1 MPKPANPTLRYQ
13 LQPGDIVAFYGRDWR
28 SLVIQFATFG
38 PSHVGIIAEWELTM
52 PDGTISHE
60 MVLVESTTMCQ
71 HYCLHT
77 QRLIDGVQVQWPS
90 LRIDDYEGR
99 AKLFRL
105 SPDASLTPSQS
116 TLLTTMLRRLVGT
129 SYDMAGAFWSGSNF
143 LKYVPW
149 FGYSDGGT
157 LFCSQL
163 IAKCLMKFGLLPL
176 GSPGWYN
183 PGSLLRTLLMCNSYQ
198 RGVPL

>member
-1 MPKPANPTLRYQ
+1 MPSPANPLLNQ

-28 SLVIQFATFG
+28 SLVIQFATLG
-38 PSHVGIIAEWELTM
+38 PSHVGIIAEWELTHR
-52 PDGTISHE
+52 DGTISRE
-60 MVLVESTTMCQ
+60 MVLVESTTMCN

-77 QRLIDGVQVQWPS
+77 NQLIDGVQVQSPAI
-90 LRIDDYEGR
+90 RVADYGGR

-105 SPDASLTPSQS
+105 APDHTLTNSQS
-116 TLLTTMLRRLVGT
+116 ARLTKTLRDLVGK
-129 SYDMAGAFWSGSNF
+129 SYDLAGAFWSGTNL
-143 LKYVPW
+143 LKYLPF

-163 IAKCLMKFGLLPL
+163 IAKCLMKFGKVPL
-176 GSPGWYN
+176 GNAGCYN
-183 PGSLLRTLLMCNSYQ
+183 PGSLIRTVLSINTYQ